1 MCNCVGFVLF
11 SLDYASIFVFRRINH
26 WIWQSFSQNLHVC
39 LGLVGSAAFIKDLQ
53 EMVGKHRLLVLVQDR
68 AESSEFSES
77 RRVSKK

>member
-1 MCNCVGFVLF
+1 M
-11 SLDYASIFVFRRINH
+11 
-26 WIWQSFSQNLHVC
+26 VC